1 MRHKI
6 NLLPS
11 RRKGG
16 GRSLIADDR
25 WRWQLYNL
33 VLQSKSDLLKLYSGK
48 SQAQK
53 HFFRSDCQNDKL
65 IALIMHGSLFTK
77 CSCNYVEFDMCT
89 YVMCKNIT

>member
-1 MRHKI
+1 MAG
-6 NLLPS
+6 LC
-11 RRKGG
+11 
-16 GRSLIADDR
+16 SLMIDGAGSCIISSCS
-25 WRWQLYNL
+25 QKAIY
-33 VLQSKSDLLKLYSGK
+33 LKLYSGK